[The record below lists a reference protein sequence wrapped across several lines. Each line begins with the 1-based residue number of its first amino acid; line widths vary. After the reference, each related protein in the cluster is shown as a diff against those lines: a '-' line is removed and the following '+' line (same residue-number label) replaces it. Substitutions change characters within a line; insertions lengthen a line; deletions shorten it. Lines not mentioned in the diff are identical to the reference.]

1 MYLNWVRAC
10 VLSPFSQ
17 FDSWRPYGPWSTRL
31 LCPWDSPGENT
42 GVGCCAV
49 LQGIFWTQRWNPPL
63 LSPSLAGR
71 FFTTSAAWRAPCLN
85 CMCIKTHEMCNIK
98 SEWRTSLVVQWLR
111 IHQSMQ
117 RMQVWSLVQ
126 EGSTKPLCHKSWAH
140 TPRAQALKQ
149 EKPPQWE
156 ACVLLQSRVALLAA
170 SGESLCASGKT
181 QCSQNQ

>member
-1 MYLNWVRAC
+1 MRAC

-111 IHQSMQ
+111 IHSQC
-117 RMQVWSLVQ
+117 R
-126 EGSTKPLCHKSWAH
+126 GCRFDPL
-140 TPRAQALKQ
+140 
-149 EKPPQWE
+149 
-156 ACVLLQSRVALLAA
+156 SRRDQL
-170 SGESLCASGKT
+170 SLCATNPEPAHLEPRLWNKRSHHNEKPVYY
-181 QCSQNQ
+181 CKAE